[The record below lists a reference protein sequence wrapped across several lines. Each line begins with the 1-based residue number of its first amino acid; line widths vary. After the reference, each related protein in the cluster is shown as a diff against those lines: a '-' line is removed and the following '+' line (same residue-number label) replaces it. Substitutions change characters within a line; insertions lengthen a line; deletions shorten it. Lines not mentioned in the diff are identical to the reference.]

1 MEINK
6 LVDLNCLRTAP
17 KLSNSQGKKL
27 LEELLV
33 KYPDAQIV
41 GHRDLDE
48 SKFCPSFSVRTYLL
62 NEDIKGYK
70 FQDGLTTDADLQ
82 ELEHNGNE

>member
-1 MEINK
+1 MDRYKIEEEDNFTGEQWES
-6 LVDLNCLRTAP
+6 L
-17 KLSNSQGKKL
+17 KKL
-27 LEELLV
+27 LEELLI

-70 FQDGLTTDADLQ
+70 FQDGLTDEADLQ
-82 ELEHNGNE
+82 ELEHNDND